1 MKVRIMCEEGDGLVL
16 VDKSFLEELQND
28 DLLYAMDILLDRK
41 GTSELVCDFSDEK
54 WDIVWPRESKIIREF
69 CNTGKMII
77 WLTDSIETVCE
88 LKEENKIDKSSM
100 WLNAPSGKLL
110 GVSAS
115 ELIQCLAYPELEMEK
130 LFELDVDAGW
140 YQVLNEGIES
150 ILYCKQEPKDDLIQN
165 VQIL

>member
-1 MKVRIMCEEGDGLVL
+1 MV
-16 VDKSFLEELQND
+16 
-28 DLLYAMDILLDRK
+28 
-41 GTSELVCDFSDEK
+41 
-54 WDIVWPRESKIIREF
+54 
-69 CNTGKMII
+69 
-77 WLTDSIETVCE
+77 
-88 LKEENKIDKSSM
+88 
-100 WLNAPSGKLL
+100 NAPSGKLL